1 MNLLDLF
8 EADQIQQTP
17 RAVGTRHVA
26 LLDKSKS
33 TNEPVLLDFGTAKYR
48 ISAPQDKKWFLQ
60 MFQGYRKTGQEARFL
75 DLMGTR
81 DGFERL
87 LDRFAEAHSSPQQKQ
102 QSGSKSSRR
111 QQYESE
117 IQKKRADEALT
128 EKTQDE
134 EESAR
139 TRRMMD
145 TIRAKYPMAQSDME
159 AMAYAFRDSD
169 RRDRADIAKLEKE
182 TDAIEKD
189 VKDELEKRLG
199 SLGGIRGRAGDA
211 LKQVQATNDKQ
222 QEILNKLIQID
233 TAQSQQLDALA
244 ASVAQPGTEKVP
256 STVRVQPSTA
266 TVIAPPPQM
275 PAPVAAT
282 PDPAPT
288 TDPEPTQ
295 VAGDEITDI
304 GQFRASP
311 EPTQTTPASQEPRA
325 RKQKQAKLSLVPPPP
340 ERRQNPPP
348 ERRQRTRAPAAAGSI
363 QKVAE
368 QDDDLPGLRI
378 GIRGLGEQRI
388 TPSNRDLWARARVVA
403 ESKFDK
409 KSSHMAKTWAAKWYK
424 AHGGEWLPGEKK

>member
-1 MNLLDLF
+1 
-8 EADQIQQTP
+8 
-17 RAVGTRHVA
+17 
-26 LLDKSKS
+26 
-33 TNEPVLLDFGTAKYR
+33 
-48 ISAPQDKKWFLQ
+48 
-60 MFQGYRKTGQEARFL
+60 
-75 DLMGTR
+75 
-81 DGFERL
+81 
-87 LDRFAEAHSSPQQKQ
+87 
-102 QSGSKSSRR
+102 
-111 QQYESE
+111 
-117 IQKKRADEALT
+117 
-128 EKTQDE
+128 
-134 EESAR
+134 
-139 TRRMMD
+139 
-145 TIRAKYPMAQSDME
+145 MAQSDME

-256 STVRVQPSTA
+256 STVKVQPSTA

-275 PAPVAAT
+275 PAPVAAA
-282 PDPAPT
+282 PEPEPT
-288 TDPEPTQ
+288 TEPEPTQ

-325 RKQKQAKLSLVPPPP
+325 RKQKQAKLSLVPPS
-340 ERRQNPPP
+340 P

-368 QDDDLPGLRI
+368 QDDDRPGLRI